1 MSQKSRE
8 GILNELTDYF
18 LWSFEWT
25 YEGFYSIQNNSLGF
39 YSLKQV
45 FTFPKNSRRTFSSVA
60 NIWTTFFNM
69 NQSQQTYILKEK
81 LVETIV
87 KKLTSPSA

>member
-18 LWSFEWT
+18 LWSFEWI

-39 YSLKQV
+39 YSLK
-45 FTFPKNSRRTFSSVA
+45 
-60 NIWTTFFNM
+60 
-69 NQSQQTYILKEK
+69 
-81 LVETIV
+81 
-87 KKLTSPSA
+87 